1 LAQGRFVGLWVRPA
15 PPLLWRFDDWREQ
28 IEKVIADVFLIISLV
43 LGTGVSVR
51 ALHSEAR
58 KLAVEAILKEQ
69 SSLSA
74 FSQKLTRRK

>member
-1 LAQGRFVGLWVRPA
+1 M
-15 PPLLWRFDDWREQ
+15 
-28 IEKVIADVFLIISLV
+28 EKVIADVFLIISLV

-58 KLAVEAILKEQ
+58 KLAVQAILKKQ